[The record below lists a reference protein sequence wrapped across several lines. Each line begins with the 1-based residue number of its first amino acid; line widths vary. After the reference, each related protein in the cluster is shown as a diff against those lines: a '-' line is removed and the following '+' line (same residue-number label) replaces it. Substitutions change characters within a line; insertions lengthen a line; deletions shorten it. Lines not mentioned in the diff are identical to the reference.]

1 MTSRHASIAAALV
14 LLPMTSFAA
23 DITDQEGAELRERA
37 ASLQAQRVQNPAW
50 DGGTTRLNDS
60 RGEVQL
66 DRPRGDVKM
75 KSASEAK
82 AKGPKG
88 QKVPREP
95 ATKKKK
101 RSIADVPGALVRP
114 R

>member
-1 MTSRHASIAAALV
+1 MTLRHASIAAALV

-23 DITDQEGAELRERA
+23 DTDQERAELRERA

>member
-1 MTSRHASIAAALV
+1 MTLRAGYVAAALV
-14 LLPMTSFAA
+14 LLPMTSVAA
-23 DITDQEGAELRERA
+23 EMTDQERGELRERA
-37 ASLQAQRVQNPAW
+37 SSLQAQRAQNPAW

-82 AKGPKG
+82 AKRPTG
-88 QKVPREP
+88 QKAPREP
-95 ATKKKK
+95 ATKKRK
-101 RSIADVPGALVRP
+101 RSVADLPGALVR
-114 R
+114 RR